1 MDHKI
6 SAVERAFQMAKAG
19 QALIKAAHLEI
30 TNSAKR

>member
-19 QALIKAAHLEI
+19 QAISLDEIKRLEEG
-30 TNSAKR
+30 RL